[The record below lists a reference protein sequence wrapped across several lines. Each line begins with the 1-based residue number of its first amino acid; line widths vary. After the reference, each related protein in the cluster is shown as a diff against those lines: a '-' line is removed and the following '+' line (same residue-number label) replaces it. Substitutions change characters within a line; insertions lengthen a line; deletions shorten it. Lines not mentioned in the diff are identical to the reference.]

1 MRGCVNIVRTLFREV
16 VPKWIQIQRCWNV
29 RFYLGCLCVSCV
41 SLGTLKLPIMLLLK
55 FMLLEYWEEGG
66 WGCLNQT
73 LVKVMFQWK
82 EPTMPVLI
90 PPPPPRSDPIPWL
103 VELCGGRGQE
113 ARLVPI
119 LSPALGSPEL
129 LDYLPISTN
138 CAGRH

>member
-1 MRGCVNIVRTLFREV
+1 MDLNSKVLECRVLFGV
-16 VPKWIQIQRCWNV
+16 S
-29 RFYLGCLCVSCV
+29 LCVSCV
-41 SLGTLKLPIMLLLK
+41 SLGTLKLPIMLVLK

-66 WGCLNQT
+66 VNQT
-73 LVKVMFQWK
+73 LVKVMFHWK
-82 EPTMPVLI
+82 EPTMPELI
-90 PPPPPRSDPIPWL
+90 PPPPPRSDPIPRL

-119 LSPALGSPEL
+119 LNPALGGPEL

>member
-1 MRGCVNIVRTLFREV
+1 MGSNSKVLECQVLF
-16 VPKWIQIQRCWNV
+16 
-29 RFYLGCLCVSCV
+29 GV
-41 SLGTLKLPIMLLLK
+41 SLCFVCFSWHSKTAHYAPIKVHVAGIL
-55 FMLLEYWEEGG
+55 GRRG
-66 WGCLNQT
+66 VVNQT

-103 VELCGGRGQE
+103 VGLCGGRGQE

>member
-1 MRGCVNIVRTLFREV
+1 MRGCVSIPRTLFREV
-16 VPKWIQIQRCWNV
+16 FPKWLQFQRCWNV
-29 RFYLGCLCVSCV
+29 RFYLGV
-41 SLGTLKLPIMLLLK
+41 SLCFTCFSWHPETAHYAPIKVHVAGIL
-55 FMLLEYWEEGG
+55 GRRRRG
-66 WGCLNQT
+66 VNQT
-73 LVKVMFQWK
+73 LVKVMFHWK

-103 VELCGGRGQE
+103 VGLCGGRGQE
-113 ARLVPI
+113 AQLVPI

>member
-1 MRGCVNIVRTLFREV
+1 
-16 VPKWIQIQRCWNV
+16 
-29 RFYLGCLCVSCV
+29 
-41 SLGTLKLPIMLLLK
+41 MLLLK
-55 FMLLEYWEEGG
+55 FMLLEYWDEGEG
-66 WGCLNQT
+66 WELGGAVNQT

-90 PPPPPRSDPIPWL
+90 PPPPPRFDPIPWL
-103 VELCGGRGQE
+103 AGLCGGRGQE